1 MTEAISWR
9 QPQQLLKA
17 YGLSAK
23 KSFGQNFLMDETHLA
38 GIAQDVASLFPATA
52 ARRLAVEY
60 GGGLGALTESLL
72 REDLTVH
79 CVERDRDLVP
89 LLKNHFARPL
99 QENRLWVHE
108 ADAARYSLPFEA
120 HEGVVCGNLPYHL
133 TSTLL
138 LKTCDEVS
146 KLYGA
151 VFLVQKEVAER
162 FVAVPGTKN
171 YSALS
176 VWVQSL
182 FDASITRHLPPG
194 CFSPPPKVESAVVVL
209 RRKEPALLVPE
220 LFPHLKNVVK
230 QAFAQRRKTLRNN
243 FKKSPEVQKTLED
256 LGVSLTQR
264 PETLPVETFVQLT
277 LALHQRSV

>member
-1 MTEAISWR
+1 
-9 QPQQLLKA
+9 
-17 YGLSAK
+17 
-23 KSFGQNFLMDETHLA
+23 MDETHLA

-108 ADAARYSLPFEA
+108 ADAARYSLPFDA
-120 HEGVVCGNLPYHL
+120 QEGVVCGNLPYHL

-146 KLYGA
+146 NCT
-151 VFLVQKEVAER
+151 
-162 FVAVPGTKN
+162 VPSFWCK
-171 YSALS
+171 
-176 VWVQSL
+176 
-182 FDASITRHLPPG
+182 R
-194 CFSPPPKVESAVVVL
+194 
-209 RRKEPALLVPE
+209 
-220 LFPHLKNVVK
+220 
-230 QAFAQRRKTLRNN
+230 
-243 FKKSPEVQKTLED
+243 KSPSGSWPFQERKIIQPCRFGFNPYSTPPSPVTCRRVAFRRPLKL
-256 LGVSLTQR
+256 SLRSWFCDVKNR
-264 PETLPVETFVQLT
+264 PCWCPSFFRT
-277 LALHQRSV
+277 

>member
-72 REDLTVH
+72 REDLAVH

-99 QENRLWVHE
+99 
-108 ADAARYSLPFEA
+108 
-120 HEGVVCGNLPYHL
+120 
-133 TSTLL
+133 
-138 LKTCDEVS
+138 
-146 KLYGA
+146 
-151 VFLVQKEVAER
+151 
-162 FVAVPGTKN
+162 
-171 YSALS
+171 
-176 VWVQSL
+176 
-182 FDASITRHLPPG
+182 
-194 CFSPPPKVESAVVVL
+194 
-209 RRKEPALLVPE
+209 
-220 LFPHLKNVVK
+220 
-230 QAFAQRRKTLRNN
+230 
-243 FKKSPEVQKTLED
+243 
-256 LGVSLTQR
+256 
-264 PETLPVETFVQLT
+264 
-277 LALHQRSV
+277 